1 MTLKEEQIDE
11 IKDAVEEALNDM
23 LPRFMKTDL
32 KSRLMTAME
41 ANIGHADFLDGRTAG
56 IHLRVE
62 IETEEGL
69 SNE

>member
-23 LPRFMKTDL
+23 LPRFLRSDL

-41 ANIGHADFLDGRTAG
+41 ADIGHVDFPNGRTAG

-62 IETEEGL
+62 IETKECD
-69 SNE
+69 